1 MAYVVFADYWRLA
14 VDFPDGNGPLLGR
27 DPLRSGASHACRPPG
42 KTKFLFWLVGLAG
55 CFP

>member
-1 MAYVVFADYWRLA
+1 MAYVVFCLNWRLA

-42 KTKFLFWLVGLAG
+42 KTDFLFPAVGLED
-55 CFP
+55 C